1 MAKLRKKYGRGALT
15 GFLMA
20 LPTIIGLCVLN
31 VYPLCRTVYMS
42 FFKSGAF
49 GKWKFVGFDNYI
61 KMFQDDSF
69 WTITKN
75 TLLFMIYTVPVTV
88 IIGLLIAV
96 LLNQKI
102 KGKTAFRA
110 IYFLPMV
117 VAPAAVAMVWKW
129 LFNTDY
135 GIINIVLGALH
146 LPADTNW
153 IANPKT
159 ALFMVVAPAAVAMVW
174 KWLFNTDYGIINIVL
189 GALHLPAD
197 TNWIA
202 NPKTALLACAI
213 VTIWSSVGYDAILL
227 LSGLQSISGS
237 YYEAARIDGASSFQ
251 QFKSITVPLVSPTLF
266 FVLMMRVMAS
276 LKVFDIIYMMIEKT
290 NPAIRSCE
298 TILYNFYQETFVK
311 NNKGYGSALV
321 VWCVILIAIITVIQF
336 IGQKKWVTYD
346 A

>member
-1 MAKLRKKYGRGALT
+1 MAKLRKKYGRGALI

-75 TLLFMIYTVPVTV
+75 TLLFMIYTVPITV

-110 IYFLPMV
+110 IYFLP
-117 VAPAAVAMVWKW
+117 
-129 LFNTDY
+129 
-135 GIINIVLGALH
+135 
-146 LPADTNW
+146 
-153 IANPKT
+153 
-159 ALFMVVAPAAVAMVW
+159 MVVAPAAVAMVW

>member
-1 MAKLRKKYGRGALT
+1 MAKLRKKYGRGALI

-110 IYFLPMV
+110 IYFLP
-117 VAPAAVAMVWKW
+117 
-129 LFNTDY
+129 
-135 GIINIVLGALH
+135 
-146 LPADTNW
+146 
-153 IANPKT
+153 
-159 ALFMVVAPAAVAMVW
+159 MVVAPAAVAMVW

>member
-1 MAKLRKKYGRGALT
+1 MGKKKRKYDKGASV

-20 LPTIIGLCVLN
+20 LPTVLGLILLN
-31 VYPLCRTVYMS
+31 IYPLCRTVYMS

-49 GKWKFVGFDNYI
+49 GKWTFVGLDNYVT
-61 KMFQDDSF
+61 MFQSAGF
-69 WTITKN
+69 WTVTKN
-75 TLLFMIYTVPVTV
+75 TLLFMLLTVPVTV
-88 IIGLLIAV
+88 VLGLLIAV
-96 LLNQKI
+96 LLNQSI
-102 KGKTAFRA
+102 NGKTAFRA

-129 LFNTDY
+129 LFNAEY

-146 LPADTNW
+146 LPSKIQW
-153 IANPKT
+153 IS
-159 ALFMVVAPAAVAMVW
+159 
-174 KWLFNTDYGIINIVL
+174 D
-189 GALHLPAD
+189 
-197 TNWIA
+197 
-202 NPKTALLACAI
+202 PKTALLACAI

-227 LSGLQSISGS
+227 LSGLQSISKS
-237 YYEAARIDGASSFQ
+237 YYEAARIDGANSFQ
-251 QFKSITVPLVSPTLF
+251 QFKSITIPLVSPTLF

-276 LKVFDIIYMMIEKT
+276 LKVFDIVYMMIEKT

-321 VWCVILIAIITVIQF
+321 VWCVILIAIIMAVQF

-346 A
+346 V

>member
-1 MAKLRKKYGRGALT
+1 MAKGKRKYDKGAMT

-20 LPTIIGLCVLN
+20 LPTIIGLLVLN
-31 VYPLCRTVYMS
+31 IYPLCRTVYMS
-42 FFKSGAF
+42 FFKSGSF
-49 GKWKFVGFDNYI
+49 GKWTFVGLDNYI
-61 KMFQDDSF
+61 NMFKNDGF

-75 TLLFMIYTVPVTV
+75 TLLFMVYTVPVTV

-96 LLNQKI
+96 LLDKKI
-102 KGKTAFRA
+102 NGKTIFRA

-135 GIINIVLGALH
+135 GIVNLVLKALH
-146 LPADTNW
+146 LPSNINW
-153 IANPKT
+153 ISDPKT
-159 ALFMVVAPAAVAMVW
+159 ALV
-174 KWLFNTDYGIINIVL
+174 
-189 GALHLPAD
+189 
-197 TNWIA
+197 
-202 NPKTALLACAI
+202 ACAI

-227 LSGLQSISGS
+227 LSGLQSISKT
-237 YYEAARIDGASSFQ
+237 YYEAARIDGATAFQ
-251 QFKSITVPLVSPTLF
+251 QFRKITVPLVSPTLF
-266 FVLMMRVMAS
+266 FVLMMRVMSS
-276 LKVFDIIYMMIEKT
+276 LKVFDIVYMMIEKT

-321 VWCVILIAIITVIQF
+321 VWCVILIGIITAIQF

-346 A
+346 V

>member
-1 MAKLRKKYGRGALT
+1 MREVDEVERQQKGKRKYSKGAAT
-15 GFLMA
+15 GFIMV
-20 LPTIIGLCVLN
+20 LPTVIGLIALN
-31 VYPLCRTVYMS
+31 IYPLFRTVYMS

-49 GKWKFVGFDNYI
+49 GKWNFVGLDNYI
-61 KMFQDDSF
+61 KMFQSDSF

-75 TLLFMIYTVPVTV
+75 TLVFMVLTVPVTI

-96 LLNQKI
+96 LLDKKI

-129 LFNTDY
+129 LFNSEY
-135 GIINIVLGALH
+135 GIINMVLGFLH

-153 IANPKT
+153 IA
-159 ALFMVVAPAAVAMVW
+159 
-174 KWLFNTDYGIINIVL
+174 D
-189 GALHLPAD
+189 
-197 TNWIA
+197 
-202 NPKTALLACAI
+202 PKTALLTCAI

-227 LSGLQSISGS
+227 LSGLQSISRT
-237 YYEAARIDGASSFQ
+237 YYEAAKIDGATGFQ
-251 QFKSITVPLVSPTLF
+251 QFRKITVPLVSPTLF

-290 NPAIRSCE
+290 NPAIRSAE

-311 NNKGYGSALV
+311 NNKGYGAALV
-321 VWCVILIAIITVIQF
+321 VWCVALIAIITIIQF

-346 A
+346 V

>member
-110 IYFLPMV
+110 IYFLP
-117 VAPAAVAMVWKW
+117 
-129 LFNTDY
+129 
-135 GIINIVLGALH
+135 
-146 LPADTNW
+146 
-153 IANPKT
+153 
-159 ALFMVVAPAAVAMVW
+159 MVVAPAAVAMVW